1 VIAEVMRIAEL
12 IPTDEEEFLT
22 PKEKHFVKKALL
34 VILGPFFLVY
44 LVLKIFTL
52 GIKKIFWNK
61 ITKWFLKKI
70 LFFPL
75 KFLQFL
81 GKEIDAF
88 TTLLD

>member
-1 VIAEVMRIAEL
+1 MSL
-12 IPTDEEEFLT
+12 IPNDEEEFLSE
-22 PKEKHFVKKALL
+22 KEKHVVKKALL
-34 VILGPFFLVY
+34 IILGPFFLIY
-44 LVLKIFTL
+44 LVLKIITIS
-52 GIKKIFWNK
+52 IKRVLWNK
-61 ITKWFLKKI
+61 FTKWLLKKI

>member
-1 VIAEVMRIAEL
+1 MSTGGMH
-12 IPTDEEEFLT
+12 TDDEFLSD
-22 PKEKHFVKKALL
+22 KEKHIIKKALI
-34 VILGPFFLVY
+34 VILFPFFLIY
-44 LVLKIFTL
+44 LLTKIIATV
-52 GIKKIFWNK
+52 IKRLLWNK
-61 ITKWFLKKI
+61 ITKWFLKKL

>member
-1 VIAEVMRIAEL
+1 MIINMSDLLER
-12 IPTDEEEFLT
+12 DDEEFLSE
-22 PKEKHFVKKALL
+22 KEKHIIKKALL
-34 VILGPFFLVY
+34 VILAPFFFIY
-44 LVLKIFTL
+44 LVIKIVTL
-52 GIKKIFWNK
+52 VTKRILWNK
-61 ITKWFLKKI
+61 ITKWLLKKI

>member
-1 VIAEVMRIAEL
+1 MSEL
-12 IPTDEEEFLT
+12 IPKSDEEFLSE
-22 PKEKHFVKKALL
+22 KEKHIVKKALL
-34 VILGPFFLVY
+34 VILAPFFLIY
-44 LVLKIFTL
+44 LVIKIITTI
-52 GIKKIFWNK
+52 IKRVLWNGF
-61 ITKWFLKKI
+61 TKWFLKKI

>member
-1 VIAEVMRIAEL
+1 MSIV
-12 IPTDEEEFLT
+12 PTDEEEFLT

-44 LVLKIFTL
+44 LITKIIATI
-52 GIKKIFWNK
+52 IKRILWNK
-61 ITKWFLKKI
+61 FTKWLLKKL